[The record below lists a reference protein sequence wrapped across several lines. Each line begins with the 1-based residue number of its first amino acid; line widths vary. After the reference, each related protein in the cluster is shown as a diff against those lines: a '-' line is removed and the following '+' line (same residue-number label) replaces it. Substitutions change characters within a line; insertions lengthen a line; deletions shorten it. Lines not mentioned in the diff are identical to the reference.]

1 MTSAGDEAEFD
12 TESDVRMADG
22 IEHLQRA
29 ARELIAASRAVLDV
43 AEQLVDDPDTIGRV
57 GAAIG
62 SLTTRARQANGWD
75 EDGDPGDGPVERIPV
90 D

>member
-1 MTSAGDEAEFD
+1 MTDAAGEPD
-12 TESDVRMADG
+12 TDTDVRMADG

-43 AEQLVDDPDTIGRV
+43 AEQLVEDPDTIGRV

-62 SLTTRARQANGWD
+62 SLTTRSRQAGAGWN
-75 EDGDPGDGPVERIPV
+75 EPQDPGDGPVERIRV